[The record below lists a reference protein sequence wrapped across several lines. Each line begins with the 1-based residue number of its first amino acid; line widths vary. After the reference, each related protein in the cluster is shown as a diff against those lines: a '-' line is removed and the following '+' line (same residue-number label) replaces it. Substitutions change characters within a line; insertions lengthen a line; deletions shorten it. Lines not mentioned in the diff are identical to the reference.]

1 MFSKQDT
8 SFKTQTGSKRKY
20 GFLAIG
26 AVAATGMCAALFGQ
40 AIPEQQEFNVEA
52 GEHFVNFLSNH
63 RDYMFETHV
72 AVTELI
78 NEGNERISST

>member
-1 MFSKQDT
+1 L
-8 SFKTQTGSKRKY
+8 Y
-20 GFLAIG
+20 
-26 AVAATGMCAALFGQ
+26 AALFGQ
-40 AIPEQQEFNVEA
+40 AIPEQQEINVEA